1 MVRDKHIDNLRVL
14 ASLAVVLLHVTGV
27 CYSFYC
33 SQESIIGT
41 IFNCINVV
49 CRFSVPLF
57 VMITGF
63 LLLPP
68 SKEINYKDCVCKYAW
83 RILVILLVVG
93 TLYAWLELAFTYKSY
108 SLSLLPESLLNV
120 LKGYLWDHMWYLYM
134 LIGLYLILPMVKS
147 AVSSLS
153 TNELDILLII
163 LFIFTLLIPSL
174 QSYGLPNVGFDIPMK
189 DSFLFYL
196 LLGYRCSITR
206 PEFTPPHHLPILI
219 FIMGVIIISF
229 LIVQNQS
236 IAHWSVNH
244 VNYKS
249 PLIASLACS
258 LFLIKSNHKRQ
269 ILLVQRIGRV
279 ISKFSFGIY
288 IFHPFWMNVL
298 CKALHLNP
306 MCYGVLSVVIFFLI
320 IIVLSIATTW
330 GFRRIPFVGR
340 YI

>member
-1 MVRDKHIDNLRVL
+1 M
-14 ASLAVVLLHVTGV
+14 
-27 CYSFYC
+27 
-33 SQESIIGT
+33 
-41 IFNCINVV
+41 
-49 CRFSVPLF
+49 
-57 VMITGF
+57 
-63 LLLPP
+63 
-68 SKEINYKDCVCKYAW
+68 
-83 RILVILLVVG
+83 VILLVVG

-108 SLSLLPESLLNV
+108 SLNLLPESLLNV
-120 LKGYLWDHMWYLYM
+120 SKGNSWDHMWYLYM
-134 LIGLYLILPMVKS
+134 LIGLYLILNHLLWDCLILPMVKS

-174 QSYGLPNVGFDIPMK
+174 QSYGLPDLGFDIPMK

-196 LLGYRCSITR
+196 LMGYRYSLMSEKTR
-206 PEFTPPHHLPILI
+206 PEFTPHTHLPVWI

-229 LIVQNQS
+229 LTVQNQS

-244 VNYKS
+244 FSYKS
-249 PLIASLACS
+249 PLIALLACS

-269 ILLVQRIGRV
+269 IPLIQRIGRV
-279 ISKFSFGIY
+279 ISEFSFGIY
-288 IFHPFWMNVL
+288 IFHPLWMNVFR
-298 CKALHLNP
+298 KALHLNP
-306 MCYGVLSVVIFFLI
+306 MCYGVVSVIIFFLT

>member
-1 MVRDKHIDNLRVL
+1 MGRDKHIDNLRVL
-14 ASLAVVLLHVTGV
+14 ATLAVVLLHVTVV
-27 CYSFYC
+27 CYNFYC
-33 SQESIIGT
+33 SQEPIIGT

-63 LLLPP
+63 LLLQP
-68 SKEINYKDCVCKYAW
+68 SKVINYKDCVCKYAW

-93 TLYAWLELAFTYKSY
+93 TLYAWLELAFSYKTY
-108 SLSLLPESLLNV
+108 SLSLLSDAFMNV
-120 LKGYLWDHMWYLYM
+120 FMGNLWDHMWYLYM

-174 QSYGLPNVGFDIPMK
+174 QSYGLPNVGFDIPIK
-189 DSFLFYL
+189 YPFLFYL

-206 PEFTPPHHLPILI
+206 PELPHLPILI
-219 FIMGVIIISF
+219 FIMCVIIISF

-244 VNYKS
+244 VNYTS
-249 PLIASLACS
+249 PLIALLACS

-306 MCYGVLSVVIFFLI
+306 MCYGVLSVVTFFMI

-330 GFRRIPFVGR
+330 GIRRIPFVGR